1 VDNVH
6 ISVCICS
13 YKRPQMLSHLLS
25 CLQKQITE
33 NIFTYSAVVVDND
46 ADQSARDAVTGW
58 QDKSTIHIDYFCEP
72 QQNIALARNK
82 AVANA
87 KGDFIA
93 FIDDDEFPENTWLI
107 NMLKTQGRYKAAGVL
122 GPVKPYFE
130 VEPPKWIIRGRIC
143 ERESF
148 LTGTILKKATETR
161 TGNVLLCKEVFK
173 DREKPFNPEF
183 GLTGGE
189 DVDFFSRM
197 MNKGFIFVW
206 CDEASVYEVVS
217 MDRFKK
223 KYYVKKAL
231 LRGVVNSNK
240 SSLLSMDTIKSAI
253 ALIIYTTALP
263 FFLLFGQQHLF
274 MKYLIK
280 DCDHIGKILALLGFK
295 IVTKR

>member
-1 VDNVH
+1 
-6 ISVCICS
+6 
-13 YKRPQMLSHLLS
+13 MLSHLLS
-25 CLQKQITE
+25 SLQQQITD

-46 ADQSARDAVTGW
+46 ADQSARDVVTGW
-58 QDKSTIHIDYFCEP
+58 QDESTIPIDYFCEP

-82 AVANA
+82 AVENT

-93 FIDDDEFPENTWLI
+93 FIDDDEFPENTWLV
-107 NMLKTQGRYKAAGVL
+107 NLLKTQGKYKAAGVL

-130 VEPPKWIIRGRIC
+130 VAPPKWIIKGKIC
-143 ERESF
+143 ERASF
-148 LTGTILKKATETR
+148 LTGTILKKPNETR
-161 TGNVLLCKEVFK
+161 TGNVLLRKELFK

-197 MNKGFIFVW
+197 MNEGLIFVW
-206 CDEASVYEVVS
+206 CDEAGVYEVVS
-217 MDRFKK
+217 MDRFEK
-223 KYYVKKAL
+223 KYYIKRAL

-240 SSLLSMDTIKSAI
+240 SSLLSTDTVKSAI
-253 ALIIYTTALP
+253 ALITYTTALP
-263 FFLLFGQQHLF
+263 LFILFGQQHLF

-280 DCDHIGKILALLGFK
+280 DCDHIGKILGLLGFK